1 MQTLR
6 KPHQRTPEHLKNV
19 FMDLIHSY
27 GIGSAVRW
35 NGFEFEGNT
44 KGTRI
49 RGKIF
54 DDEIHVE
61 ISGWFEKLAAQKLL
75 DGWNELVMKG
85 LV

>member
-6 KPHQRTPEHLKNV
+6 KQHQKTPEHLKHV
-19 FMDLIHSY
+19 FIELLQSY
-27 GIGSAVRW
+27 GIGSMIRW
-35 NGFEFEGNT
+35 KDFEFEGKT

-49 RGKIF
+49 RGIIF
-54 DDEIHVE
+54 EDEVHVE
-61 ISGWFEKLAAQKLL
+61 ISGWFEKIAAQKLL